1 MLKVN
6 GNVVFDKK
14 DLDVIV
20 NTTESVGN
28 EKISSELKELD
39 EASIKLVKIGYDF
52 ACRMIRS
59 MINACIDENTDK
71 IGNIDAPQAV
81 VETEEI
87 PPSNAVDL
95 TADDSE
101 VLETVDC
108 DACDAMP
115 CDAVEDLNE
124 DCCDEA
130 AEDWNE
136 DPGEECGCDSNEC
149 CCKASD
155 EECCGHCESSKV
167 TQFPVSEDEEVPEDA
182 VEAESDPSEEQSFD
196 AD

>member
-28 EKISSELKELD
+28 EKISAELKDID
-39 EASIKLVKIGYDF
+39 EASIKLVKLGYDF

-59 MINACIDENTDK
+59 MITACIDENTEK
-71 IGNIDAPQAV
+71 ISNIDVPQAV
-81 VETEEI
+81 VEIEEI
-87 PPSNAVDL
+87 PPENSVDL
-95 TADDSE
+95 TADESE

-108 DACDAMP
+108 DTLPYDYV
-115 CDAVEDLNE
+115 DESDK
-124 DCCDEA
+124 CDEA
-130 AEDWNE
+130 AE
-136 DPGEECGCDSNEC
+136 
-149 CCKASD
+149 
-155 EECCGHCESSKV
+155 
-167 TQFPVSEDEEVPEDA
+167 
-182 VEAESDPSEEQSFD
+182 EAESDPSDMQPFD

>member
-28 EKISSELKELD
+28 EKISAELKDID
-39 EASIKLVKIGYDF
+39 EVSIKLVKLGYDF

-59 MINACIDENTDK
+59 MITACIDENTEK
-71 IGNIDAPQAV
+71 ISNIDVPQAV

-87 PPSNAVDL
+87 PPENSVDL
-95 TADDSE
+95 TADESE

-108 DACDAMP
+108 DTLPYDYTDEP
-115 CDAVEDLNE
+115 DK
-124 DCCDEA
+124 CDEA

-136 DPGEECGCDSNEC
+136 DRCEDAEEACECDSEEC

-155 EECCGHCESSKV
+155 EECCGHCESNKV
-167 TQFPVSEDEEVPEDA
+167 TQFPVGEADEVPEDA
-182 VEAESDPSEEQSFD
+182 VEAESDQSDMQPFD

>member
-28 EKISSELKELD
+28 EKISAELKDID
-39 EASIKLVKIGYDF
+39 EASIKLVKLGYDF

-59 MINACIDENTDK
+59 MITACIDENTEK
-71 IGNIDAPQAV
+71 ISNIDAPQAV

-87 PPSNAVDL
+87 PPENSVDL
-95 TADDSE
+95 TADESE
-101 VLETVDC
+101 VLEAVDC
-108 DACDAMP
+108 DTLPYDYV
-115 CDAVEDLNE
+115 DESDK
-124 DCCDEA
+124 CDEA
-130 AEDWNE
+130 AEDYCE
-136 DPGEECGCDSNEC
+136 D
-149 CCKASD
+149 
-155 EECCGHCESSKV
+155 
-167 TQFPVSEDEEVPEDA
+167 
-182 VEAESDPSEEQSFD
+182 AESDPSDMQPFD